1 MTTRSDNARVPSR
14 RAVLRILAVGGAAG
28 VAWKL
33 GLFDRFRGR
42 PVTRTRMLMGT
53 FVNLTVLGDH
63 EEAAAAADATLQ
75 RMAELETLLSRHRED
90 SELSRL
96 NATARVDAPSQTLLD
111 VLRLA
116 ERVSRMGDGAFDV
129 SVQPVLDLYDANRPL
144 PAPEAIEEAVERVDH
159 RALRITDDAI
169 ELTRPGMRLTFDG
182 VGKGYIVDR
191 GLEVLKQRGFGD
203 VFVEAGG
210 DLVASG
216 NRDGGAPWRVGIRNP
231 RPGLSLQTRFDA
243 SDVAVAT
250 SGDYMQSYTED
261 FTRHHIVDPRSG
273 HSAPEL
279 ASSTVIAPNAATADA
294 LSTLT
299 LVLGSSAGRDLLE
312 SLPACEGYFVS
323 KQLQITRTTGFITS

>member
-1 MTTRSDNARVPSR
+1 MTTQSDNARVPSR

-42 PVTRTRMLMGT
+42 PVTRTRTLMGT

-63 EEAAAAADATLQ
+63 EEATAAADATLQ
-75 RMAELETLLSRHRED
+75 RMAELEALLSRHRED

-96 NATARVDAPSQTLLD
+96 NAAGRMDAPSQALLD
-111 VLRLA
+111 VLRLG

-129 SVQPVLDLYDANRPL
+129 SVQPVLELYDRDRPL
-144 PAPEAIEEAVERVDH
+144 PAPKALEEAVGRVDH

-169 ELTRPGMRLTFDG
+169 ELTRPGMRLTLDG
-182 VGKGYIVDR
+182 VGKGYVVDR

-216 NRDGGAPWRVGIRNP
+216 NRDGGVPWRVGIRNP

-299 LVLGSSAGRDLLE
+299 LVLGPSAGRDLLE
-312 SLPACEGYFVS
+312 SLPACEGYFIS
-323 KQLQITRTTGFITS
+323 KQLEITRTTGFVTS